1 VNAAGELSALPA
13 VLTAVFLVSGAAITL
28 IGSLGL
34 LRLRSFYERV
44 HAPTLG
50 TTLGTACIA
59 IASMIYFSALGT
71 RPVLHELI
79 IIFLVITTTPIGL
92 MVLVNAALFRD
103 KSENDGAPQ
112 RNTEDRHRRPDI

>member
-1 VNAAGELSALPA
+1 VNATGELSALPA
-13 VLTAVFLVSGAAITL
+13 ILTAVFLVSGAVITL

-50 TTLGTACIA
+50 TTLGTTCIA

-71 RPVLHELI
+71 RPVLHEL
-79 IIFLVITTTPIGL
+79 LVIVLVTATTPISL

-103 KSENDGAPQ
+103 KSENDGASPGKVG
-112 RNTEDRHRRPDI
+112 DRHR